1 MDFMKKKMKAEA
13 DKRIRILE
21 EMNVWDEVSDFW
33 KEGTV
38 CFTKTAVIPL
48 FSKTEEVGVT
58 FTFEEDIRLK
68 KIKEQYES
76 NTGCLVYY
84 GIDTKTDTGEILS
97 LLFVSS
103 DESQWETERGNLRK
117 GYPTAYSYHVASGL
131 EEIGTI
137 RTKMARGGGL
147 IRIL

>member
-1 MDFMKKKMKAEA
+1 MKKKMKAEA
-13 DKRIRILE
+13 DKRIQILE
-21 EMNVWDEVSDFW
+21 EMNVWDEVSESW
-33 KEGTV
+33 KTGTV

-48 FSKTEEVGVT
+48 FSKIEEIGVT
-58 FTFEEDIRLK
+58 FAFEENIRLE
-68 KIKEQYES
+68 KIRQKFETS
-76 NTGCLVYY
+76 TGCLVYY
-84 GIDTKTDTGEILS
+84 GFDTKTDTDEILS

-131 EEIGTI
+131 EEIGEI
-137 RTKMARGGGL
+137 HTKMARGGL